1 MILNVRIHNFI
12 LYEWIVCVSK
22 WHLRVSFIAIVGI
35 GIFLDRPKDSENV
48 IEERGKNINKLDKCN
63 VHSALL
69 LHTKC

>member
-22 WHLRVSFIAIVGI
+22 WHLRVLFITII

-63 VHSALL
+63 VPIALL
-69 LHTKC
+69 LHTKY